1 MSMATALPMIL
12 NTGLKMYGNMQ
23 EGNNAAHAA
32 KVQAQAQARASL
44 ANAAQ
49 IRNEAARREEQ
60 LRRQGRAA
68 VGKKTAAM
76 AQAGVLDTG
85 TSVGVLDQN
94 RVDAELEAL
103 NARYQGMSKSDALMI
118 DARNAMLQGQNEAA
132 SAKAKGLASAIGIL
146 SSSASSN
153 AYGLVGKIASN
164 SAASG
169 APGYTI
175 DAWKYQTPAL
185 DAWRL
190 MTGMR

>member
-1 MSMATALPMIL
+1 MSMATALPMII
-12 NTGLKMYGNMQ
+12 NTGLKMYSNMQ
-23 EGNNAAHAA
+23 EGDNAAYAA
-32 KVQAQAQARASL
+32 KAQAQAQARASL

-49 IRNEAARREEQ
+49 VRNEATRREEQ

-103 NARYQGMSKSDALMI
+103 NARYQGMSRSDALMTN
-118 DARNAMLQGQNEAA
+118 AQNAMLQGKNEAA
-132 SAKAKGLASAIGIL
+132 TARAKSLTSAIGIL
-146 SSSASSN
+146 SNSAASG
-153 AYGLVGKIASN
+153 AYGLAGSGLGG
-164 SAASG
+164 SG

-185 DAWRL
+185 DAWKL